1 MVVRVLARRGGSRGS
16 AAAAGGPQLAHEL
29 EAVNFLA
36 ADEPQR
42 AVLLQRV
49 LLELIAGQVAAS
61 KPQQA
66 AAAEKIASDLAA
78 ADAAETDLISQLRAG
93 ERATLEMW
101 MLFAVP

>member
-1 MVVRVLARRGGSRGS
+1 
-16 AAAAGGPQLAHEL
+16 
-29 EAVNFLA
+29 
-36 ADEPQR
+36 
-42 AVLLQRV
+42 
-49 LLELIAGQVAAS
+49 LIAGQVAAS